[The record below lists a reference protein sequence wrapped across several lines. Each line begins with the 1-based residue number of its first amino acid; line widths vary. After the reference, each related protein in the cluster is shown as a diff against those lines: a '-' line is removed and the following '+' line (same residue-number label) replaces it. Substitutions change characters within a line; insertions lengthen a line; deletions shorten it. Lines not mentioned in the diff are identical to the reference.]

1 MNIRKAMTH
10 EADDLSNLVLRSKAY
25 WGYSEAFLEA
35 CRETLKITPAQIA
48 SSHVVVAEEDGL
60 VKGVYI
66 LNKESDSS
74 GLLHS
79 LFIDSSAIGKGYG
92 KALWNDMIE
101 TAAVWGLRTILI
113 HSDPYAERFYLLMGA
128 KRIGEVASAVSPDR
142 KLPLMEFAIR
152 R

>member
-10 EADDLSNLVLRSKAY
+10 EADNLSKLVLRSKGY

-35 CRETLKITPAQIA
+35 CRDDLTITPAQIA
-48 SSHVVVAEEDGL
+48 SSHVVVAEDDGL

-101 TAAVWGLRTILI
+101 TAADWGLRTVLI
-113 HSDPYAERFYLLMGA
+113 HSDPHAERFYQQMGA
-128 KRIGEVASAVSPDR
+128 KRIGEVASTVIPDR
-142 KLPLMEFAIR
+142 TLPLMEIEIGR
-152 R
+152 